1 MPIIELSYQS
11 GPNVECG
18 MCASHAFFGLSGG
31 ENRNHPSPSVINF
44 IFICLGFFF
53 FFLCQV
59 QLLWKKFPVK
69 QLAFHLISS
78 AIFNYQADQIQ

>member
-31 ENRNHPSPSVINF
+31 ENRNHPSPSVINLIFIYF
-44 IFICLGFFF
+44 IF
-53 FFLCQV
+53 V
-59 QLLWKKFPVK
+59 
-69 QLAFHLISS
+69 SS
-78 AIFNYQADQIQ
+78 ATIMKEVPCEAISISFNFFCNF